1 MIIVDTHC
9 HTGTNKYEPIES
21 LIFHMEQAHVSK
33 AVLIQ
38 HAGNTNNSYHV
49 QCLHSHPN
57 RFASAMI
64 VEASDTGEKI
74 GFWAEQGIVGIRLHA
89 DSRSKTIDPLAHWRA
104 ADKLN
109 LVVSVPCSIPTLL
122 GDEFSQ
128 VLKTFPDLTIVIEH
142 LGGANHT
149 MKPPYQ
155 DFKSMLALSRYP
167 NLLIKLPGF
176 GEFCRLPYPFTSV
189 PPMAR
194 MVVEAF
200 SPQRVMWGSDYPPVS
215 TREGYNHSLEFPL
228 SYFSDLGREDREWI
242 FGRTALSVWGFS
254 E

>member
-9 HTGTNKYEPIES
+9 HTGTSKYEPIES
-21 LIFHMEQAHVSK
+21 LLFHMEQANVSK

-38 HAGNTNNSYHV
+38 HAGNTDNRYHI
-49 QCLHSHPN
+49 QCLRSSPN
-57 RFASAMI
+57 RFAAAMI
-64 VEASDTGEKI
+64 VEANDTGEKI
-74 GFWAEQGIVGIRLHA
+74 HLWAEQGIMGIRLRA
-89 DSRSKTIDPLAHWRA
+89 DSRADTADPLAHWRA

-109 LVVSVPCSIPTLL
+109 LVVSVPCSISTLL
-122 GDEFSQ
+122 GNEFSQ
-128 VLKTFPDLTIVIEH
+128 ILNTFQDLKIVIEH
-142 LGGANHT
+142 LGGANHS

-155 DFKSMLALSRYP
+155 EFKTMLELSRYP

-176 GEFCRLPYPFTSV
+176 GEFCQLPYPFTDIL
-189 PPMAR
+189 PMAQ

-228 SYFSDLGREDREWI
+228 DYFSDLSAEDQEWI
-242 FGRTALSVWGFS
+242 FGRTALSIWGFS
-254 E
+254 K